1 MLICELTSWDFM
13 VFLPVLVH
21 GRDRF
26 KDLPLLGSVH
36 NQLLKLLSDVL
47 FVFFSSF
54 TERFG
59 FRKQRQLFFD
69 KLGSIYTVL
78 CTILNMKL
86 PKSGNMAIPYH
97 LMKKLRADPFPTANL
112 SKCVVYI
119 FWKVF

>member
-1 MLICELTSWDFM
+1 MGETDLKICLYYDLFTINCLNSYLTFY
-13 VFLPVLVH
+13 L
-21 GRDRF
+21 
-26 KDLPLLGSVH
+26 
-36 NQLLKLLSDVL
+36 
-47 FVFFSSF
+47 FFSSF

-59 FRKQRQLFFD
+59 YRKQRQLFFD

-112 SKCVVYI
+112 SK
-119 FWKVF
+119 

>member
-1 MLICELTSWDFM
+1 MGFYGFFARTSTWA
-13 VFLPVLVH
+13 
-21 GRDRF
+21 R
-26 KDLPLLGSVH
+26 
-36 NQLLKLLSDVL
+36 QLYL
-47 FVFFSSF
+47 FFSSF

-112 SKCVVYI
+112 SK
-119 FWKVF
+119 